1 MKLKKGDIVELISL
15 HPKDSHCVNDYYP
28 QLIRCQF
35 KVNYIDKA
43 NNTSSKKYIFIQCTL
58 EEKTSSFPKE
68 MTFTFGAVKIRFI
81 KSS

>member
-35 KVNYIDKA
+35 KVNLY
-43 NNTSSKKYIFIQCTL
+43 NVL
-58 EEKTSSFPKE
+58 
-68 MTFTFGAVKIRFI
+68 
-81 KSS
+81 